1 MECQQGMHRGQGG
14 ERAVQGKNS
23 VTVVLHDGCAH
34 QQRSSSVVEKT
45 FRRRLQAMRQASP
58 SRLEKS
64 GSRCLRLWLR
74 FGRSPDGVRIAL
86 GRNAIWTLC
95 VSVSPVAAFVP
106 SQTRPTIRLRGC
118 SVAEEPSSDCI
129 GRDSTT
135 RSVGGAP
142 IRRHI
147 DNFPKR
153 YRFAETAKTVRMW
166 KLASPVARA
175 ADEGEAV
182 AHSSRICG
190 SNRQSRQGTITTCLS
205 KHQCG
210 SA

>member
-1 MECQQGMHRGQGG
+1 MEHQQRCSEARGG

-23 VTVVLHDGCAH
+23 VTIVLHDGRTY

-64 GSRCLRLWLR
+64 ASQCLPLRLR

-86 GRNAIWTLC
+86 GRNAIRTIC
-95 VSVSPVAAFVP
+95 VSVSSVAAFVP

-118 SVAEEPSSDCI
+118 SLAEEPSDCI
-129 GRDSTT
+129 GRDSAT
-135 RSVGGAP
+135 RSVAGAP
-142 IRRHI
+142 MRRHI

-166 KLASPVARA
+166 KLASSVARA